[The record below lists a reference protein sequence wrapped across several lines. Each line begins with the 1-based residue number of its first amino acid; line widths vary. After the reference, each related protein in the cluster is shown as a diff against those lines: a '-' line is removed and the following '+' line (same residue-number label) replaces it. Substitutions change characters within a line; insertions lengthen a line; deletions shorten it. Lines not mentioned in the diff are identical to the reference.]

1 MDEVFGKD
9 GELWAK
15 TIDEDGDEM
24 TFRLYPLGEKEFGR
38 KGGLV
43 KIVFGENCLTIDG
56 KTRKKL

>member
-1 MDEVFGKD
+1 
-9 GELWAK
+9 
-15 TIDEDGDEM
+15 M